1 MMRRGKSHVLMI
13 ILCLLNCLPLLLRA
27 ESVVADATERTLSQP
42 TTVHVFLHHVCPR
55 SGILRTQKLRSLPLR
70 IQNEVHQRFFLFGL
84 GQVTE

>member
-27 ESVVADATERTLSQP
+27 ESVVADAMERTLSQP
-42 TTVHVFLHHVCPR
+42 TVVHVFLHHVCPR
-55 SGILRTQKLRSLPLR
+55 NGILRTQKLRFLLLR

-84 GQVTE
+84 GLVTK